1 MYTAIYMVIAMA
13 FVSSVVSYFIG
24 WSKGYHA
31 KVEKIAKRNGRS
43 HKADHGRKDPAD
55 VKFVDERGREIKTV
69 VKMPKKARKS
79 HWNSGKSN
87 AKPKNSQRRPIR
99 W

>member
-1 MYTAIYMVIAMA
+1 MYTAIYMVIVIA

-24 WSKGYHA
+24 WSKGYHS
-31 KVEKIAKRNGRS
+31 KVEKVSKRNHRNGKAS
-43 HKADHGRKDPAD
+43 HVSKAPED

-69 VKMPKKARKS
+69 VKMPKKVRKAR
-79 HWNSGKSN
+79 WNKGKSD
-87 AKPKNSQRRPIR
+87 AKPKNFQRRPIK

>member
-1 MYTAIYMVIAMA
+1 MYTAIYMVIVVAT
-13 FVSSVVSYFIG
+13 VSSIVSYFIG

-31 KVEKIAKRNGRS
+31 KVETISKYNERNRKTDS
-43 HKADHGRKDPAD
+43 GRKAPVD

-79 HWNSGKSN
+79 HWNKGKSD
-87 AKPKNSQRRPIR
+87 AKPKRFQRRPVK